1 MTSLEAKFYF
11 LLPPGGDP
19 ARFSCDPGSDHAP
32 NQLVVDRV
40 PITFP
45 IPGLIL
51 NESHV
56 SMWMNCLDN
65 CLLKPPPFTRDCDS
79 GNLAPDAT
87 TTVDVED
94 NFVSQ
99 GKEFPCEA
107 SDPSTLSSS
116 KRRRDRP
123 EKTKDESE
131 RAEPGSL
138 VGLLENDPGCA
149 AGRAKCERQRQAPGK
164 AQARAS
170 SSWVVCRVGFDGGGS
185 EEVAI
190 ALRLMSLAEFLCFI
204 YRCLAREA
212 AFEAAGCA
220 ALALES
226 HLVHFSTMVGTERR

>member
-40 PITFP
+40 PVTFP

-56 SMWMNCLDN
+56 SMWMNCLNN

-107 SDPSTLSSS
+107 TQSADAIVRKKP
-116 KRRRDRP
+116 
-123 EKTKDESE
+123 KTKVS
-131 RAEPGSL
+131 
-138 VGLLENDPGCA
+138 GLSRVPWFDYSRMILDVLRGGQNVKGKGKLQAKRKRGRPRKVADPNTV
-149 AGRAKCERQRQAPGK
+149 
-164 AQARAS
+164 S
-170 SSWVVCRVGFDGGGS
+170 SGGQ
-185 EEVAI
+185 
-190 ALRLMSLAEFLCFI
+190 
-204 YRCLAREA
+204 
-212 AFEAAGCA
+212 
-220 ALALES
+220 
-226 HLVHFSTMVGTERR
+226 